1 MAYPLVHFLALTGYL
16 GAGVWL
22 WHEMQRAGELRAA
35 AKTGIRLLVL
45 AAWLLHGAVLYI
57 QFPSGGAWNLSLT
70 SAFSLVAWVVVA
82 LYLLAALTRPADGL
96 GILVLP
102 VAALTVLAEWLWARQ
117 IPLPFITAW
126 QAAHIVISILAYS
139 LLTLAAVQSLLLLVQ
154 EEQLRHKH
162 PGGLIRAL
170 PPLETMETLLFQLIG
185 LGFLLL
191 TLTLVS
197 GVFFSE
203 AVFGQPLRF
212 NHHMVL
218 SLLAWVVY
226 GILLFGHWRLGW
238 RGRPAIRWTLAGFLL
253 LVLAYFGSK
262 FVLEVLLKRV

>member
-1 MAYPLVHFLALTGYL
+1 MAYPFVNFLALAGYL
-16 GAGVWL
+16 GAGAWL
-22 WHEMQRAGELRAA
+22 WREMQRGSELRAA

-45 AAWLLHGAVLYI
+45 AALLMHGAILYGRLP
-57 QFPSGGAWNLSLT
+57 FGGAWNLALT

-102 VAALTVLAEWLWARQ
+102 AASLTVLVEWLWPRQ
-117 IPLPFITAW
+117 IPLPFTTVW

-154 EEQLRHKH
+154 EEKLRHKY
-162 PGGLIRAL
+162 PRGLIRAL
-170 PPLETMETLLFQLIG
+170 PPLETMEALLFQLIG

-197 GVFFSE
+197 GMLFSE
-203 AVFGQPLRF
+203 ALFGQPLRF

-218 SLLAWVVY
+218 SVLAWAVY
-226 GILLFGHWRLGW
+226 AVLLFGHWWLGW